1 MNMQSRRKLLLLTFT
16 LAVLGLVVLG
26 CGGEKKTAGTATGPS
41 IEFVR
46 GYDQAL
52 AAAKEKGKPVL
63 IDFSTDWCRWCKV
76 LDTVNFVDSG
86 VIALSDKI
94 IFAKVD
100 AEADTMAADENAIRA
115 YPSLLLFDSN
125 GKEIDRI
132 VGYLPPEEFIE
143 TINNYLNGIGTLD
156 YYLAVADTG
165 ATPENNFAIAEKY
178 RDRSM
183 YEKAET
189 YYNDVIKNNPDNEND
204 YTSNSMMSLAEIS
217 LSLDKY
223 DEAVKRYKEVKA
235 KFADSAIVNDAD
247 IMIAISYRQK
257 ADTVAAIKAFEDFLK
272 NHPNSQDT
280 GYVMGQIERLKN
292 PPEPTEE

>member
-1 MNMQSRRKLLLLTFT
+1 MQSGKKLRYF
-16 LAVLGLVVLG
+16 AFALVALILIIMS
-26 CGGEKKTAGTATGPS
+26 CGGEKKADEAVTGPS
-41 IEFVR
+41 INFVS

-52 AAAKEKGKPVL
+52 AAAREEGKPVL
-63 IDFSTDWCRWCKV
+63 VDFYTDWCRWCKV

-100 AEADTMAADENAIRA
+100 AEADTIAADENAIRG
-115 YPSLLLFDSN
+115 YPSLLLFDGN
-125 GKEIDRI
+125 GNEIDRI

-143 TINNYLNGIGTLD
+143 TINNYLDGIGTLD

-165 ATPENNFAIAEKY
+165 ATPEINFAIAEKY

-189 YYNDVIKNNPDNEND
+189 YYNDVIKNNPDNDND

-223 DEAVKRYKEVKA
+223 DEAVKRYRQVKA
-235 KFADSAIVNDAD
+235 KFTDSAIVNDAD

-257 ADTVAAIKAFEDFLK
+257 ADTVAAVKAFEDFLK
-272 NHPNSQDT
+272 NHPNSPDT
-280 GYVMGQIERLKN
+280 SYVMGQIERLKN
-292 PPEPTEE
+292 PPEPTEGE